1 MNECIFCKIISGEVP
16 TPKIYEDDDI
26 VAFLDIHPINKG
38 HTLVIPKKHVPDF
51 HNLEDELYLS
61 AMKVAKKLA
70 TVIDEKLKPKKV
82 GIIIAGWDVPHTH
95 IHVIPMHDY
104 HDITSKR
111 MLESIPVT
119 LSEQELQQVTELL
132 KTC

>member
-1 MNECIFCKIISGEVP
+1 MNECIFCKIINGEIS

-38 HTLVIPKKHVPDF
+38 HTLIIPKKHVPNFLD
-51 HNLEDELYLS
+51 LEDKLYLS
-61 AMKVAKKLA
+61 VMKVAKQLA
-70 TVIDEKLKPKKV
+70 TVIDEKLEPEKV
-82 GIIIAGWDVPHTH
+82 GLIIAGWDVAHVH

-111 MLESIPVT
+111 MLEGTSTT
-119 LSEQELQQVTELL
+119 LTEQELREVTELL
-132 KTC
+132 KTY